1 MAAKGQM
8 YALFYNILYKQLE
21 HLHILV
27 CAHGGPGSQS
37 PADTKGWLQLSFWD
51 PKGIHGFSTVRS
63 VSLIP
68 ALFKDQLYKY
78 LLSLQWQYAINI
90 LGEGKERLYFALT
103 LKNEKKVFLNLESGK
118 CSISNAETPSDFIRK
133 AEEHNLEHPL
143 WDYCFQDILSSPHPS
158 KPTTRN
164 TKSLNIAPSFFH
176 YQGITHTHTNT
187 QF

>member
-1 MAAKGQM
+1 M
-8 YALFYNILYKQLE
+8 
-21 HLHILV
+21 
-27 CAHGGPGSQS
+27 
-37 PADTKGWLQLSFWD
+37 
-51 PKGIHGFSTVRS
+51 RS

-143 WDYCFQDILSSPHPS
+143 
-158 KPTTRN
+158 
-164 TKSLNIAPSFFH
+164 
-176 YQGITHTHTNT
+176 
-187 QF
+187 